1 MVSVSK
7 MVQSRSRTIQYI
19 LLCLFWQLGSVSPGW
34 GQYSSM
40 GIQQEDKGEILLFL
54 INVVVHK
61 IGKKLD
67 KGYKCPLYCGVDHKH
82 IYWEYDEDKSNQ
94 KSNLSPVNGIYHGIR
109 DTVKEQSGSSIRPI
123 AGIN

>member
-1 MVSVSK
+1 MAKLTYWLMAV
-7 MVQSRSRTIQYI
+7 I
-19 LLCLFWQLGSVSPGW
+19 LLCQFGW
-34 GQYSSM
+34 NIPTGNIHPEYRSM
-40 GIQQEDKGEILLFL
+40 GNDAGKIILFL
-54 INVVVHK
+54 LYVAISEY
-61 IGKKLD
+61 GKKLD

-82 IYWEYDEDKSNQ
+82 ILWEYDEVKSNQ